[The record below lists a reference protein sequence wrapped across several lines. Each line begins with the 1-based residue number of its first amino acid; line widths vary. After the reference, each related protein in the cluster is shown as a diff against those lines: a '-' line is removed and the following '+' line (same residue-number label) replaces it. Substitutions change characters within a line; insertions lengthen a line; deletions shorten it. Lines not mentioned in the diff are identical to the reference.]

1 MSDEESDDIAAFIA
15 YLTRLKQQYCFY
27 LFIIIANLV
36 IFLNL
41 LNMLMFIVRGKKFS
55 KNTMRFYNLLISTS
69 NILALIASYIY
80 FFPNSKNAQ
89 KILLISNLS
98 CVLLAY
104 VLRVFFQLSS
114 WLNVMT
120 TLDRLICLTYPNRF
134 EWIKDPRK
142 LTVAALGLFL
152 GLVLIN
158 LPNAWFKL
166 ETQTTNAA
174 NETSLLCTA
183 NANIVG
189 LRDLIGVSMRFAV
202 PLVFEVLLNVVL
214 IYKLTEQKHKLRIRS
229 RDMTREYRF
238 AFSILI
244 LNALYI
250 VTETPN
256 FVMTIYVSASG
267 YNQASEPTTRVQ
279 ALASLIYY
287 FTLVLILFRCDCL
300 FLVNLLVN
308 KVFRREFVSMLMHS
322 RPKAT
327 TLTLNTL

>member
-1 MSDEESDDIAAFIA
+1 MTQLDYETAAFIA
-15 YLTRLKQQYCFY
+15 YFSTIQHQYSFY
-27 LFIIIANLV
+27 SFLIVANIGFLV
-36 IFLNL
+36 NFLNIIT
-41 LNMLMFIVRGKKFS
+41 FILRGEKFS
-55 KNTMRFYNLLISTS
+55 KNSMRFYNLLISTS
-69 NILALIASYIY
+69 NILALVASYVY
-80 FFPNSKNAQ
+80 LFPNTMGMQNFE
-89 KILLISNLS
+89 LISNISCILLS
-98 CVLLAY
+98 YA
-104 VLRVFFQLSS
+104 LRVFLQLSS

-120 TLDRLICLTYPNRF
+120 TLDRLICLTYPGRCK
-134 EWIKDPRK
+134 WIKDTRK

-214 IYKLTEQKHKLRIRS
+214 IYKLAEQKHKLRIRS

-244 LNALYI
+244 LNVLYI